1 MSSHADRHDL
11 DKLGRWHQELT
22 KGSPG
27 SFPVFAIFLVSADD
41 RLAHAIFRKF
51 RSSFEARNAGFE
63 NLVIFGQHGISTTTQ
78 SLLAEF
84 RLSQDSLPAL
94 ALVARADAASFY
106 TLPLPS
112 GTNEAVADEER
123 WSEGWQ
129 TALTAVE
136 ESAAE
141 GNGNLVLDRVR
152 GLTQRQLDH
161 GPLDALVGRLVRDL
175 T

>member
-27 SFPVFAIFLVSADD
+27 SFPIFAIFLVSADD
-41 RLAHAIFRKF
+41 RAAHDIFRKF

-84 RLSQDSLPAL
+84 GLSQNSLPAL
-94 ALVARADAASFY
+94 ALVARADTSSVY
-106 TLPLPS
+106 TLSLPS
-112 GTNEAVADEER
+112 GTSKAVADEEL

-129 TALTAVE
+129 TTLTAVE
-136 ESAAE
+136 ESVAE
-141 GNGNLVLDRVR
+141 GNGHLVLDGVR
-152 GLTQRQLDH
+152 GLTQRQLDS
-161 GPLDALVGRLVRDL
+161 GPLDALVGRLLRDL